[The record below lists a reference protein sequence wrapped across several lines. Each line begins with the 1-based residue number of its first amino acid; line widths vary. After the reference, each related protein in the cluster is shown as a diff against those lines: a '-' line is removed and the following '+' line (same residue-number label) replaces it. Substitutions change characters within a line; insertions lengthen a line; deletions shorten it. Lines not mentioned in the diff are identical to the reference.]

1 MEYLCNRS
9 IVALEHTGNSLKT
22 PFKPRFLALLYNW
35 IMGKIRILRYNYFT
49 RDYLVWPLKMTNKQF
64 LTQPA
69 EKFVKFLNVLDSNG
83 FSGEMSPHQA
93 DRLIA
98 STDNSVYQLLPQGV
112 IYPKHEADLK
122 AIFTLAAQ
130 AEFNAIY
137 FAPRGG
143 GTGTNGQSL
152 TDGLVIDCS
161 RHLTQIL
168 DIDLS
173 SGWVKVQAGV
183 IRDQLNDYLRPFG
196 VFFAPTLSTSN
207 RATIGGMANTDAC
220 GQGSRVYGRTSN
232 HVLSLNLVLA
242 NGQQVTTQ
250 SLSTDALSL
259 KIASGGED
267 AKIYQQVSELVQ
279 QKQSLISARFPK
291 LNRFMTGYNLAHIH
305 TDDGFDLSKLI
316 CGSEGTLALVSELT
330 LKLTPIPQAKE
341 LLVLSYSSFDDAL
354 RDANVLVQQNPDAI
368 ETIDDTII
376 NLAKEDVIWPK
387 VSTYLD
393 KEDGKHV
400 AAINLVEFG
409 GMDGVKLA
417 QKVDAI
423 CNQLTLAQSRYE
435 RITNTNEMA
444 NFWELRKKG
453 VGLLGNRPG
462 VRRPIAFV
470 EDTAVPPENLADYI
484 VEFRQLL
491 DGMGVPYGMY
501 GHVDAGCLHVR
512 PALNMRDPEDALKL
526 RVISDAVQALVQK
539 YQGVMWGEH
548 GKGFR
553 SEYTQET
560 IGDELYQDMRH
571 IKSWFD
577 PYNQLNPGK
586 ICTPITSEKTL
597 VKVDDPRTRGA
608 QDRQIGEPIVEQW
621 LPVVACNGNGACFNY
636 QPESAMCPSYKATKD
651 RVQSPKG
658 RASLLREWLR
668 QEAQGGAQVQLEHQV
683 YESMQTCLAC
693 KACTTACPIKV
704 DIPTYRSRFLEQ
716 YHTKNKRP
724 LGDYVVAMVEQL
736 GMYTSKF
743 AWLSNTVTQL
753 APSQW
758 FIKKVFGMVNMPKV
772 HAYDISALTNIKGVK
787 AWHNTSYKQMSK
799 LDKKRHP
806 VIVQDV
812 FSSCYDLPQMKEIMS
827 CLVNMGFTPL
837 VMPIMP
843 SGKPLYVK
851 GFLKAF
857 DRQASKVVKHLKVVE
872 DQGFELIAIDPSV
885 GLTYRDEYCQRLGT
899 AMVPSVFLLQ
909 EWLIHHLDQIQLP
922 KTDNQLKSKVS
933 LLGHCS
939 ENALITMS
947 LDHWRTIFAKF
958 SLDLEIPA
966 VGCCGMAGTFG
977 HEDKHQEISNK
988 LYEMSWQRAAN
999 ESVKSAGT
1007 VLATGYSCRSQI
1019 VQKSGIQPQHPLNYI
1034 NQLFNEA

>member
-1 MEYLCNRS
+1 
-9 IVALEHTGNSLKT
+9 
-22 PFKPRFLALLYNW
+22 
-35 IMGKIRILRYNYFT
+35 
-49 RDYLVWPLKMTNKQF
+49 
-64 LTQPA
+64 
-69 EKFVKFLNVLDSNG
+69 
-83 FSGEMSPHQA
+83 
-93 DRLIA
+93 
-98 STDNSVYQLLPQGV
+98 
-112 IYPKHEADLK
+112 
-122 AIFTLAAQ
+122 
-130 AEFNAIY
+130 
-137 FAPRGG
+137 
-143 GTGTNGQSL
+143 
-152 TDGLVIDCS
+152 
-161 RHLTQIL
+161 
-168 DIDLS
+168 
-173 SGWVKVQAGV
+173 
-183 IRDQLNDYLRPFG
+183 
-196 VFFAPTLSTSN
+196 
-207 RATIGGMANTDAC
+207 
-220 GQGSRVYGRTSN
+220 
-232 HVLSLNLVLA
+232 
-242 NGQQVTTQ
+242 
-250 SLSTDALSL
+250 
-259 KIASGGED
+259 
-267 AKIYQQVSELVQ
+267 
-279 QKQSLISARFPK
+279 
-291 LNRFMTGYNLAHIH
+291 
-305 TDDGFDLSKLI
+305 
-316 CGSEGTLALVSELT
+316 
-330 LKLTPIPQAKE
+330 
-341 LLVLSYSSFDDAL
+341 
-354 RDANVLVQQNPDAI
+354 
-368 ETIDDTII
+368 
-376 NLAKEDVIWPK
+376 
-387 VSTYLD
+387 
-393 KEDGKHV
+393 
-400 AAINLVEFG
+400 
-409 GMDGVKLA
+409 
-417 QKVDAI
+417 
-423 CNQLTLAQSRYE
+423 
-435 RITNTNEMA
+435 
-444 NFWELRKKG
+444 
-453 VGLLGNRPG
+453 
-462 VRRPIAFV
+462 
-470 EDTAVPPENLADYI
+470 
-484 VEFRQLL
+484 
-491 DGMGVPYGMY
+491 
-501 GHVDAGCLHVR
+501 
-512 PALNMRDPEDALKL
+512 
-526 RVISDAVQALVQK
+526 
-539 YQGVMWGEH
+539 MWGEH

-787 AWHNTSYKQMSK
+787 AWHNTSYRQMSK

-899 AMVPSVFLLQ
+899 AMVPSVLLLQ